1 MGKSDGYDKNAPWY
15 VRLSFVFHAQ
25 FLLTLKQGSG
35 LNRKN
40 AEKST
45 TDTTA
50 KIRHHP
56 SRGSTNHPPPL
67 IHSKNQPPRHG
78 HAPGTRER
86 RPGGGGAHDYADRVQ
101 SKWFVWQPDEVRREH
116 HERFGERKSAKSR
129 RGRGRQETNP
139 VPPTGAKEPPQGHG
153 REHRGKPVRGAERPG
168 GEVPKRVTGFLRRRE
183 RFALENHQS
192 NVLAAGRRGE
202 TGHRDGQR
210 RDLRGTGRDD
220 AR

>member
-56 SRGSTNHPPPL
+56 SRGSTNPPP
-67 IHSKNQPPRHG
+67 PPNPLQKP
-78 HAPGTRER
+78 APSARAR
-86 RPGGGGAHDYADRVQ
+86 AWYA
-101 SKWFVWQPDEVRREH
+101 
-116 HERFGERKSAKSR
+116 
-129 RGRGRQETNP
+129 
-139 VPPTGAKEPPQGHG
+139 
-153 REHRGKPVRGAERPG
+153 
-168 GEVPKRVTGFLRRRE
+168 
-183 RFALENHQS
+183 
-192 NVLAAGRRGE
+192 
-202 TGHRDGQR
+202 
-210 RDLRGTGRDD
+210 
-220 AR
+220 

>member
-56 SRGSTNHPPPL
+56 SRGSTNHGRMHPIEVCKEIIDAFIAEPFSDDERHIRRIGL
-67 IHSKNQPPRHG
+67 ISKFEKDK
-78 HAPGTRER
+78 TI
-86 RPGGGGAHDYADRVQ
+86 
-101 SKWFVWQPDEVRREH
+101 
-116 HERFGERKSAKSR
+116 
-129 RGRGRQETNP
+129 
-139 VPPTGAKEPPQGHG
+139 
-153 REHRGKPVRGAERPG
+153 
-168 GEVPKRVTGFLRRRE
+168 
-183 RFALENHQS
+183 
-192 NVLAAGRRGE
+192 
-202 TGHRDGQR
+202 
-210 RDLRGTGRDD
+210 
-220 AR
+220 